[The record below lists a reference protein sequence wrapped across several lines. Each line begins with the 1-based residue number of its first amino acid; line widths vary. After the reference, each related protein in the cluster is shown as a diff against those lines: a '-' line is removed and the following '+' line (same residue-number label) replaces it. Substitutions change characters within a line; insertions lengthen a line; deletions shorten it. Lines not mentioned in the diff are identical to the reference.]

1 MYLVMPPPLRFLDNP
16 TKITPVVAPTEVA
29 TDRFIEKVAKALLK
43 QAQNRSP
50 VLEKQNR
57 SPVLEKHVLIDE
69 ASAHHEA
76 RKIKT

>member
-50 VLEKQNR
+50 VLEK
-57 SPVLEKHVLIDE
+57 HVLIDE